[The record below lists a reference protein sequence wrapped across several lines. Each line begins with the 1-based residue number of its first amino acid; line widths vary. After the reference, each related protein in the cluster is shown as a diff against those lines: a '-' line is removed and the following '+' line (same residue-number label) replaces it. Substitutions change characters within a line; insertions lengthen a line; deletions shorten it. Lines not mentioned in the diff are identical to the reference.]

1 MPTWEEKFSS
11 RNEYNMQLLIEVSG
25 GTYLT
30 NTEIA
35 QESFSLTEMLS
46 DSTQLKFGG
55 CNASQFRLRIRSSV
69 QNMTGK
75 TITVKQFAYTD
86 ADDRIIIQN
95 NTPVKYNIRTEET
108 EALGNDYYQYGIY
121 KVRTDKPTPDKSFR
135 DLSCFDAL
143 ADVINEDIAPW
154 YKSLFDTYDAVTLKF
169 MRESILNYYGIA
181 YDEFNGVNDSVRV
194 GKTITT
200 TTISAVSILR
210 AICEL
215 NGCFGYITRDN
226 KFRCKVLDTT
236 TVVKTY
242 DRYKQG
248 MINYQDALSNVITQV
263 RIFSDISK
271 ADATIGVAGNAYIIN
286 DNVLLYGKDNN
297 ELNQIASRLLP
308 VISGCAYRPFS
319 CTTYGDP
326 CVELGDFINIPTV
339 DKLVDSFLLQREL
352 TGTQNLL
359 DKLEAK
365 GEEVNGSGATGSSA
379 VISQLNS
386 QMSQV
391 SEKDS
396 LTYYIFRSATEMTIE
411 DGEDPVRIAKI
422 RYVTKDTT
430 EIEVTNEFKMDVD
443 FSTGSDRC
451 KVFAY
456 YYYDDVL
463 IDYQPIETYGID
475 DYHTWNLDYAYEEG
489 LANAGVHSFEV
500 RLATLGGDVTIGIG
514 DANIVLRGQ
523 GLVGKDEWDGIID
536 EASDEITAI
545 LGNGGFVV
553 TGITE
558 NVGFDWKDVEF
569 VNASDTVSAILGAS
583 GFIVSITDQPNI
595 ITQKD
600 IYKVVSE
607 DGTYQLIS
615 EDGEYHI
622 ESEE

>member
-1 MPTWEEKFSS
+1 MPTWEEIFSS
-11 RNEYNMQLLIEVSG
+11 QNEYNMQLLIEVSG

-95 NTPVKYNIRTEET
+95 NTPVKYNVRTEET
-108 EALGNDYYQYGIY
+108 EALGNNYYQYGVY
-121 KVRTDKPTPDKSFR
+121 KVRTDKPTPDKSYR
-135 DLSCFDAL
+135 DISCFDSL
-143 ADVINEDIAPW
+143 ADVINEDIGDW
-154 YKSLFDTYDAVTLKF
+154 YKNLFDTYDKVTLKF
-169 MRESILNYYGIA
+169 LREAILDYFGIA
-181 YDEFNGVNDSVRV
+181 YENFTGVNDEVKV

-226 KFRCKVLDTT
+226 KFRCKVLSTE

-248 MINYQDALSNVITQV
+248 MINYQDALANVITQV

-271 ADATIGVAGNAYIIN
+271 AEATIGVAGNSYIIN
-286 DNVLLYGKDNN
+286 DNVLLYGKESVDL
-297 ELNQIASRLLP
+297 ETIASRLLP
-308 VISGCAYRPFS
+308 VISGCAYRPFT

-326 CVELGDFINIPTV
+326 CVELGDFINIPTS
-339 DKLVDSFLLQREL
+339 DKLVDAFLLQREL
-352 TGTQNLL
+352 TGTQNLI

-365 GEEVNGSGATGSSA
+365 GEEVNGSGNTGSSA

-386 QMSQV
+386 QLSQV
-391 SEKDS
+391 TEKDAV
-396 LTYYIFRSATEMTIE
+396 TYYLFHSATEMNIE
-411 DGEDPVRIAKI
+411 DGEDPVRITRI
-422 RYVTKDTT
+422 RYITQEKTD
-430 EIEVTNEFKMDVD
+430 IDIWHEFKMNVN
-443 FSTGSDRC
+443 FSEGSDRC
-451 KVFAY
+451 KVYAF
-456 YYYDDVL
+456 YYYDDELV
-463 IDYQPIETYGID
+463 DYQPIETYGID
-475 DYHTWNLDYAYEEG
+475 DYHTWNLQYAYEEG
-489 LANAGVHSFEV
+489 DANIGVHTWEV
-500 RLATLGGDVTIGIG
+500 FLACEGGDVNIGIG
-514 DANIVLRGQ
+514 DANVTLHGQ
-523 GLVGKDEWDGIID
+523 GLVAKDEWDGLI
-536 EASDEITAI
+536 EAEDEITAI
-545 LGNGGFVV
+545 LGNGGLSVMPLAESVAFTDRPV
-553 TGITE
+553 
-558 NVGFDWKDVEF
+558 DF
-569 VNASDTVSAILGAS
+569 VNAEDAVSAVLGAS

-595 ITQKD
+595 FTQKD

-615 EDGEYHI
+615 EDGEYHL

>member
-1 MPTWEEKFSS
+1 MPTWEEIFSS
-11 RNEYNMQLLIEVSG
+11 RDEYNMQLLIDVSG

-35 QESFSLTEMLS
+35 QESFNLSEMLS

-55 CNASQFRLRIRSSV
+55 CNASQFTLRIRSSV

-135 DLSCFDAL
+135 DISCFDSL
-143 ADVINEDIAPW
+143 AGVINEDVAEW
-154 YKSLFDTYDAVTLKF
+154 YKNLFATYDTVTLKF
-169 MRESILNYYGIA
+169 LRESILDYFGIDYY
-181 YDEFNGVNDSVRV
+181 EFNGVNDSVRV

-215 NGCFGYITRDN
+215 NGCFGFIDRNN
-226 KFRCKVLDTT
+226 KFKCKVLDTT

-248 MINYQDALSNVITQV
+248 QINYQDALANVITQL

-271 ADATIGVAGNAYIIN
+271 ADATIGVAGNSYIIN
-286 DNVLLYGKDNN
+286 DNILLYGKNN
-297 ELNQIASRLLP
+297 SELEEIATRLLP
-308 VISGCAYRPFS
+308 VVSACAYRPFT

-339 DKLVDSFLLQREL
+339 DKLVDSFLLQRTL

-391 SEKDS
+391 SEKDTE
-396 LTYYIFRSATEMTIE
+396 TYYIFHSSTAMTIE

-422 RYVTKDTT
+422 RYITNSATNIDT
-430 EIEVTNEFKMDVD
+430 VSEFKMDVD
-443 FSTGSDRC
+443 FTSGSDRC
-451 KVFAY
+451 KVYVF
-456 YYYDDVL
+456 YYYDDQLV
-463 IDYQPIETYGID
+463 DYQPIETYAID
-475 DYHTWNLDYAYEEG
+475 DYHTWRIGYAYEEG
-489 LANAGVHSFEV
+489 DANAGVHTFEV
-500 RLATLGGDVTIGIG
+500 RMSTEGGDATIDIG
-514 DANIVLRGQ
+514 DANIVLHGQ
-523 GLVGKDEWDGIID
+523 GLLSQDTWDGLIEAEDEIIATLSGGLYITGFGDAVDFEEYDVDTLSASDAVSATLSGGLIVSLADTVQVFMQMYEYNWIDENENYLVDENGDGII
-536 EASDEITAI
+536 
-545 LGNGGFVV
+545 FV
-553 TGITE
+553 G
-558 NVGFDWKDVEF
+558 
-569 VNASDTVSAILGAS
+569 
-583 GFIVSITDQPNI
+583 
-595 ITQKD
+595 
-600 IYKVVSE
+600 
-607 DGTYQLIS
+607 
-615 EDGEYHI
+615 
-622 ESEE
+622 